1 MPGTPA
7 NAAPH
12 TSIGRVSIV
21 LDVVVVVVVVVV
33 AVVVVAVVVLVV
45 DDFLEGSTF
54 KCVASQTDGA
64 VN

>member
-21 LDVVVVVVVVVV
+21 LDVVVVVVVV